1 MIWLL
6 NVFHLSLKELRCV
19 LRDRTMMGAILI
31 SFTVAVYVVAVGAKA
46 DVTHVTIGIIDHDQS
61 GLSQRIRAAL
71 QPPLFQTPVDLTLT
85 TAQAAMDEGR
95 YLFILDIPRQFEAD
109 IHGQRPT
116 TVQLTVDATAMAQA
130 QLGIAYITEIV
141 LRETLS
147 AFKVDSLDKRLPTR
161 QVVHVLYNPNTSTSW
176 FTSVMQL
183 INNVTVLSVVLVGAA
198 VIRERERGTIEHLLV
213 MPVRPSEIAVAK
225 IAANG
230 LVILLAVAVSVL
242 AIIEGVLGVPIE
254 GSVGLFLLGTGLY
267 LFSLTAL
274 GILLATVAASMPQ
287 FGLLAVP
294 VFVIM
299 YMLSGSAT
307 PFESMPMWLQHLMQ
321 LSPSTHYVQLTQG
334 ILYRAA
340 GVDIVWPQMLA
351 VGGIGIAF
359 LALALMR
366 FRSMLA
372 RQG

>member
-1 MIWLL
+1 
-6 NVFHLSLKELRCV
+6 
-19 LRDRTMMGAILI
+19 
-31 SFTVAVYVVAVGAKA
+31 
-46 DVTHVTIGIIDHDQS
+46 
-61 GLSQRIRAAL
+61 
-71 QPPLFQTPVDLTLT
+71 
-85 TAQAAMDEGR
+85 
-95 YLFILDIPRQFEAD
+95 
-109 IHGQRPT
+109 
-116 TVQLTVDATAMAQA
+116 MAQA

-141 LRETLS
+141 LSETLS
-147 AFKVDSLDKRLPTR
+147 EFKVDGLDKRMPMR
-161 QVVHVLYNPNTSTSW
+161 QVIHVLYNPNTITSW

-225 IAANG
+225 IVANG

-242 AIIEGVLGVPIE
+242 AIIEGVLGVPVE
-254 GSVGLFLLGTGLY
+254 GSVMLFLLGTGLY

-274 GILLATVAASMPQ
+274 GILLAT
-287 FGLLAVP
+287 
-294 VFVIM
+294 
-299 YMLSGSAT
+299 
-307 PFESMPMWLQHLMQ
+307 
-321 LSPSTHYVQLTQG
+321 
-334 ILYRAA
+334 
-340 GVDIVWPQMLA
+340 VWPQMLA